1 MKKNQKWIRIPLEIH
16 SNKNMKRCAVIG
28 ANGFIGRHLVKYLNE
43 HFDVPIESY
52 DIVPETDLPNYH
64 PVDLTSK
71 ASVEE
76 INLDIDYIF
85 NFAGLTGTYAGF
97 DAYEKYVAINELS
110 LLNLLDAIRKS
121 QFRPK
126 VIFPSTRLVYKGVDK
141 PLKEGDEKESKTIY
155 AANKLACEGYLQA
168 YKDSFDIPYTV
179 FRICI
184 PYGNLLSN
192 DYSFGTVGFF
202 IKQAKA
208 GKDITLYGGGS
219 IKRTFTHM
227 EDLCSQVINGAFN
240 ENSNGEIYN
249 VGGETLSLHDAAEI
263 IAKKYGVNVVAVP
276 WPERDLRIE
285 SDHTYFDDSKIK
297 GLLGDLQYKRL
308 EDFSKDL

>member
-1 MKKNQKWIRIPLEIH
+1 MAK
-16 SNKNMKRCAVIG
+16 CAVIG
-28 ANGFIGRHLVKYLNE
+28 GKGFIGKHLSYYLKNKGSK
-43 HFDVPIESY
+43 VISY
-52 DIVPETDLPNYH
+52 DIIDAQEEDYFKIDMTDK
-64 PVDLTSK
+64 D
-71 ASVEE
+71 SVKS
-76 INLDIDYIF
+76 INLDVDYIF
-85 NFAGLTGTYAGF
+85 MFAGLTGTYVGF

-121 QFRPK
+121 SFRPK
-126 VIFPSTRLVYKGVDK
+126 VIFPSTRLVYKGIDK
-141 PLKEGDEKESKTIY
+141 PLKEEDEKENKTIY
-155 AANKLACEGYLQA
+155 AANKIACEGYLQA
-168 YKDSFDIPYTV
+168 YHDSFDIPYTV

-184 PYGNLLSN
+184 PYGNLLST

-227 EDLCSQVINGAFN
+227 EDLCRQVAEGAFST
-240 ENSNGEIYN
+240 ESNGEIYN

-263 IAKKYGVNVVAVP
+263 IAKKYGVNVIAVP

-285 SDHTYFDDSKIK
+285 SDHTYFDDTKIQA
-297 GLLGDLQYKRL
+297 LLHFGDYKKL
-308 EDFSKDL
+308 IDFTKDL